1 MLKGITFK
9 TIWSDHE
16 NKYASFCRSH
26 YNTRGV
32 LGLGDTKKDARLN
45 ALVMHKAV
53 LTYAKMNNFPYGQ
66 AYTTLLDKK
75 IRYPRK
81 ITNKSIYF
89 S

>member
-1 MLKGITFK
+1 MNKGITFK

-26 YNTRGV
+26 YNTMGV
-32 LGLGDTKKDARLN
+32 LGLGNTKKNAKLN

-53 LTYAKMNNFPYGQ
+53 LNYSKINDIPYGQ
-66 AYTTLLDKK
+66 AYTTLLNKK
-75 IRYPRK
+75 IKYPNK
-81 ITNKSIYF
+81 SIKKSIYF